1 MDVSTRWTALLRV
14 DNSCFILVGEG
25 RGGVTPFR
33 PFSIYE
39 AERREMTEYLQSIT
53 RYPVPRA
60 TIDEIAGRRGDSKE
74 LGRADLLVWL
84 SNQPNVSQGGQSYSF
99 NAEERKAMRAEAR
112 AIYRRYD
119 DPLLETVK
127 EVEYGYKGEWL

>member
-1 MDVSTRWTALLRV
+1 M
-14 DNSCFILVGEG
+14 
-25 RGGVTPFR
+25 
-33 PFSIYE
+33 
-39 AERREMTEYLQSIT
+39 EMREYLQSIT

-60 TIDEIAGRRGDSKE
+60 TIEEIAGRRGDSKE

-112 AIYRRYD
+112 AIYRRCD
-119 DPLLETVK
+119 DPLLETIK